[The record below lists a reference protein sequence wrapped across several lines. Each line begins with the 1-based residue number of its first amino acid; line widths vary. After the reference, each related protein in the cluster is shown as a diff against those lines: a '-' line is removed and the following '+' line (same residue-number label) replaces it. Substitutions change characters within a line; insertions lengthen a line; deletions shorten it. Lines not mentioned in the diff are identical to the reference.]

1 MNHSESS
8 QISSITEFSALRHWL
23 SCDQRGVRS
32 LREGERAGV
41 RRRVSKGIQRKHS
54 EYVLFQTETTRSLN
68 PNTTGTPVHIPILM
82 SRVVFITSPG
92 PTANNKQLAFRLRA
106 GRLPAG
112 EGQSQTTHFPRRCS
126 EANNSFPSPPLQ
138 HYRQDGMSTLPLGS
152 WLHSNGISR

>member
-8 QISSITEFSALRHWL
+8 QINSITEFSALRHWL

-41 RRRVSKGIQRKHS
+41 RKRVSKGIQRKHS

-68 PNTTGTPVHIPILM
+68 LNTTGTPVHIPILM

-92 PTANNKQLAFRLRA
+92 PTPNNKHLAFRLRA

-112 EGQSQTTHFPRRCS
+112 GRTVTEHTF
-126 EANNSFPSPPLQ
+126 SPKMQRSKQQLSIVATP
-138 HYRQDGMSTLPLGS
+138 TLA
-152 WLHSNGISR
+152 RTA

>member
-23 SCDQRGVRS
+23 RCDQRGVRS

-92 PTANNKQLAFRLRA
+92 PTPNNKHLAFRLRA

-112 EGQSQTTHFPRRCS
+112 EGQSQTTHFPQDAAKQTTAFHRR
-126 EANNSFPSPPLQ
+126 
-138 HYRQDGMSTLPLGS
+138 
-152 WLHSNGISR
+152 HSNTNARTA